1 MTRENARENLKGF
14 GIEEPTEEQV
24 TNYLNQVNGESQKE
38 KARAEQYKEDAKKVS
53 ELQKKLDEMEN
64 ANLTEVEKA
73 NKSVEEAN
81 KKIAELQ
88 NQINRANTLK
98 QLADKGIT
106 GDDAN
111 NLIHEDGTID
121 FDTLG
126 KILTDRETAAATAK
140 EKEIAGQ
147 SSNPNGGKQGG
158 DDDTRTEAE
167 KLASSLMKNS
177 ETKGDILKHYVS

>member
-1 MTRENARENLKGF
+1 MTREDAKRNLEGF
-14 GIEEPTEEQV
+14 GIEEPTDEQV

-38 KARAEQYKEDAKKVS
+38 KKRAEQYKEDARRVS

-64 ANLTEVEKA
+64 ANLSEVEKA

-81 KKIAELQ
+81 KRIAELE
-88 NQINRANTLK
+88 NQIKRADTLK

-106 GDDAN
+106 GEDAT
-111 NLIHEDGTID
+111 NLIHEDGTLD

-167 KLASSLMKNS
+167 KLASTLIKHT
-177 ETKGDILKHYVS
+177 EGKGDILKHYVS